1 MRVAA
6 AIISPHRFLPTLS
19 VAGADLRLSAALRG
33 RLVGIPEAFQGDTT
47 ACLPGVRSPISRTC
61 HERSSDWGYALPV
74 SIPAPVPR
82 RSSVNDTSDRSQV
95 R

>member
-33 RLVGIPEAFQGDTT
+33 RLVSLPEALKAIRRRAFGGAVAHPENLPREELGLGLCSPSLHPRAGT
-47 ACLPGVRSPISRTC
+47 A
-61 HERSSDWGYALPV
+61 AL
-74 SIPAPVPR
+74 IC
-82 RSSVNDTSDRSQV
+82 Q
-95 R
+95 